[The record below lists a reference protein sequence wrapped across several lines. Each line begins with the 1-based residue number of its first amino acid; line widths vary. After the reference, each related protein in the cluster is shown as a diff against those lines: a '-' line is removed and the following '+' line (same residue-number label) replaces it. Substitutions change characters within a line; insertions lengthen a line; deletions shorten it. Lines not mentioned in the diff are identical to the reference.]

1 MNSNKIKECTELS
14 VEILKNFELS
24 EIPMGNIIL
33 KCLRLCRLLG
43 DQKGVKLFTYE
54 SSGYPCDMNGNYTA
68 EAEIIALLAHRDFQQ
83 YNNITKKIEKYV
95 SYALILDI
103 ESSIETLRIK
113 LAASS
118 DPNISLTSANPHQF
132 LMAPAGNANERT
144 NITTL
149 IHNKTRILAQVK
161 GALYNY
167 ILTIY
172 NKLVY
177 GNIVEDIFTES
188 RIKVNE
194 KLGEYCP
201 KAIEKFVSVY
211 ENMSS
216 NNPEDYANAVHSCR
230 RILVDFA
237 DALYPPS
244 STPLQVNGKFIKV
257 DADHYINRLI
267 QYISS
272 KSKSKTYNDVVGTDL
287 SSIGERLDAINDAVC
302 KGTHAEITKDEATRY
317 IIHTYLLIS
326 DIIALKNED
335 NHDQL

>member
-1 MNSNKIKECTELS
+1 MNSKRIKECTDLS
-14 VEILKNFELS
+14 CEILKNFELS
-24 EIPMGNIIL
+24 EIPVGNIIL

-43 DQKGVKLFTYE
+43 DQEGILLFTFE
-54 SSGYPCDMNGNYTA
+54 SSGYPQRANGNFTE
-68 EAEIIALLAHRDFQQ
+68 EAERIALLAHRGYQD
-83 YNNITKKIEKYV
+83 YDYKTKKIVGYI
-95 SYALILDI
+95 SYALISDI

-118 DPNISLTSANPHQF
+118 DPNISLTSANPHQM
-132 LMAPAGNANERT
+132 LMPPAGNQVERSQ
-144 NITTL
+144 ITTQ
-149 IHNKTRILAQVK
+149 IHQKTQILAQVK

-188 RIKVNE
+188 RMKVNE

-201 KAIEKFVSVY
+201 KSIEKFVSVY
-211 ENMSS
+211 ENLSS
-216 NNPEDYANAVHSCR
+216 DNPEDYANAVHSCR
-230 RILVDFA
+230 RILLDLA

-244 STPLQVNGKFIKV
+244 DTPIEINGKKIKV
-257 DADHYINRLI
+257 GSDQYINRLI

-272 KSKSKTYNDVVGTDL
+272 KSGSKTYNDVVGSDL
-287 SSIGERLDAINDAVC
+287 GSIGMRLDAINDAAC
-302 KGTHAEITKDEATRY
+302 KGTHTDVTKDEATRY

-326 DIIALKNED
+326 DIISL
-335 NHDQL
+335 